1 MPERLREA
9 RGGASDALV
18 GRFRFFLLIVR
29 TLSGSATICG
39 SENESGRAR
48 CVRSVRSNTQRGE
61 GRTIS
66 LSSPN
71 LKLSWTTWSS
81 YL

>member
-39 SENESGRAR
+39 SEKKVAKWGMSGRFGGIHDVGR
-48 CVRSVRSNTQRGE
+48 DVRFPCRR
-61 GRTIS
+61 RT
-66 LSSPN
+66 
-71 LKLSWTTWSS
+71 
-81 YL
+81 